1 MSALLQNGRNIV
13 ELDSLQLTQLW
24 DLYLDADYDIS
35 LYAQNMLLLQGEI
48 THLEPIYY
56 PDLMKTQQAIDIRN
70 NIMNAMPPDFLRVF
84 PNPSRD
90 YVIIGYNHDRPGN
103 AQISIVN
110 SGGLPVHSFSVS
122 KTTDQKV
129 IDTRNWQS
137 GTYIVSLVVNAEIIE
152 SVRFLIV
159 H

>member
-1 MSALLQNGRNIV
+1 MTG
-13 ELDSLQLTQLW
+13 
-24 DLYLDADYDIS
+24 
-35 LYAQNMLLLQGEI
+35 
-48 THLEPIYY
+48 
-56 PDLMKTQQAIDIRN
+56 
-70 NIMNAMPPDFLRVF
+70 
-84 PNPSRD
+84 
-90 YVIIGYNHDRPGN
+90 
-103 AQISIVN
+103 IVN